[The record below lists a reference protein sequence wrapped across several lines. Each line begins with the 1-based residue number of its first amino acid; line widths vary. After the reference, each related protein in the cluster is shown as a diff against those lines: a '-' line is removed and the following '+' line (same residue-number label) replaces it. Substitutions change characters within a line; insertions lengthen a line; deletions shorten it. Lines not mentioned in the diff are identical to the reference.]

1 MTSCQCVLLTSSG
14 VCLLDATAVYTAP
27 VTTTT
32 TTTATSFGTTPPLD
46 SASFCRLLA
55 CLLQISHGPEGT
67 TDTTTST
74 LENTN
79 TTACRHRSMFV
90 LENRPIYILE
100 DTCLGIAL
108 ACWTE
113 DELPSTANRDSAL
126 PLFLHTAL
134 DTFVRVQGK
143 DTITQEVTAAN
154 ARLEDLCL
162 NYSVETV
169 VVDNVTTGNKSSA
182 TVATTTDATTMVAF
196 QTFKNEWL
204 VPALLGM
211 MHATT
216 GVTPVTP
223 VTPVVMV
230 VAGGRSKDPSLVG
243 GSKKEPVFQAVPP
256 STTKPLGST
265 RPMMNN
271 LQTAVVD
278 GGGGSAS
285 ASASGSGGSV
295 ANAVG
300 SGAAA
305 AAVLSK

>member
-1 MTSCQCVLLTSSG
+1 
-14 VCLLDATAVYTAP
+14 
-27 VTTTT
+27 
-32 TTTATSFGTTPPLD
+32 
-46 SASFCRLLA
+46 
-55 CLLQISHGPEGT
+55 
-67 TDTTTST
+67 
-74 LENTN
+74 
-79 TTACRHRSMFV
+79 MFV

-162 NYSVETV
+162 NYSVESV

>member
-1 MTSCQCVLLTSSG
+1 MTSCQCVLLTSGG
-14 VCLLDATAVYTAP
+14 VCLLDATAAYTAP
-27 VTTTT
+27 VTTTIT
-32 TTTATSFGTTPPLD
+32 TTTAATAAAAAATTFGTTPPLD

-55 CLLQISHGPEGT
+55 CLLQISHGPEGA
-67 TDTTTST
+67 TDTTTNT

-79 TTACRHRSMFV
+79 TTACRHRSRFV

-113 DELPSTANRDSAL
+113 DDLPSTANRDSAM
-126 PLFLHTAL
+126 PLFLHKAL
-134 DTFVRVQGK
+134 ETFVQMQGK

-182 TVATTTDATTMVAF
+182 TAATTTDAATLVAF
-196 QTFKNEWL
+196 QKFKNEWL

-211 MHATT
+211 MHATN
-216 GVTPVTP
+216 
-223 VTPVVMV
+223 VV
-230 VAGGRSKDPSLVG
+230 
-243 GSKKEPVFQAVPP
+243 GSKKEPAFQAVPP

-278 GGGGSAS
+278 GG
-285 ASASGSGGSV
+285 SGSGRDNKGKSKHKMNEGGTCS

-305 AAVLSK
+305 AAVLSR